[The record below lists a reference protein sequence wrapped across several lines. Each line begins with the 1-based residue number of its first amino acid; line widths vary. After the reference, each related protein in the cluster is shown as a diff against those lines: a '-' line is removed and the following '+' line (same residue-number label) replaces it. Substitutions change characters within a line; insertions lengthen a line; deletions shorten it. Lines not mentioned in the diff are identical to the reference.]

1 MVAAQGAFGRLR
13 ANTSRLA
20 VIRWARRWA
29 GVGRPADG
37 RQHGKVPWR
46 TPRHSR
52 AGEQSGACP
61 ASMDG
66 EMPTAM
72 EKSFAPH
79 GRLLFVARRDAMRA
93 RKQPCWVP
101 SSGLRR
107 NLAELQLLVGFSAP
121 LALDN
126 IRPRQLLLFAH
137 LMAALALLSVS
148 LGFAIPSVRPT
159 IAPRAPHPIAPRAPH
174 PIAKVAV
181 EQFVTDLEF
190 LGPVRASSL
199 PMPSCALPKPG
210 QIVGLH

>member
-1 MVAAQGAFGRLR
+1 
-13 ANTSRLA
+13 
-20 VIRWARRWA
+20 
-29 GVGRPADG
+29 
-37 RQHGKVPWR
+37 
-46 TPRHSR
+46 
-52 AGEQSGACP
+52 
-61 ASMDG
+61 
-66 EMPTAM
+66 MPTAM

-93 RKQPCWVP
+93 RKQLLGSVP
-101 SSGLRR
+101 ASAKLGD
-107 NLAELQLLVGFSAP
+107 ELQLLVGFSAP

>member
-1 MVAAQGAFGRLR
+1 MGAALGWGRSSGRWTAAWQGTLEDPSAL
-13 ANTSRLA
+13 TSRRA
-20 VIRWARRWA
+20 ERRLS
-29 GVGRPADG
+29 RLDG
-37 RQHGKVPWR
+37 
-46 TPRHSR
+46 
-52 AGEQSGACP
+52 
-61 ASMDG
+61 
-66 EMPTAM
+66 
-72 EKSFAPH
+72 
-79 GRLLFVARRDAMRA
+79 RRDAHRNGKVV
-93 RKQPCWVP
+93 RPTRPP
-101 SSGLRR
+101 SICCASRR
-107 NLAELQLLVGFSAP
+107 DASAQTTLLGSVVRLAAKLGDELQLLVGFSAP

-159 IAPRAPHPIAPRAPH
+159 IAPRAPHPIAPRAPL